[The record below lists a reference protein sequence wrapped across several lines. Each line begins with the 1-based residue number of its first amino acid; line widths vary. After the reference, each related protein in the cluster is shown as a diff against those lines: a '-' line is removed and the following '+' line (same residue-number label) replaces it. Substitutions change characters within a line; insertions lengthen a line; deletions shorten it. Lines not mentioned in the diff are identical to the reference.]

1 MSDNY
6 DVIIIGAGI
15 GGLAAGNILAK
26 NGMKVLILEK
36 NYACGGGVGTF
47 MRNGWP
53 IDISH
58 ALCAFKEGACLRNYL
73 EYLGI
78 YNKLEFIEEEK
89 TFIYIRPDG
98 KPPIFCYSDLD
109 RYAEE
114 LRKYFPAE
122 YSNIKRLFKEISEIW
137 YNEVLKSYYNPS
149 LWQLALYPFL
159 FPRLFK
165 YRNYT
170 FEQFLS
176 RFIRD
181 PELKEVLAVGWPYLG
196 MEKEYLSAIY
206 MVCLFGAYHCDKTY
220 FIKGGFGKLVD
231 VLVEKFKELGG
242 ELKLNCQVEKILLN
256 ERREAYGVRDK
267 QGNIYQAK
275 RIVSNADSKKT
286 FLELLDKTALSN
298 KFIKKVNN
306 LVMTRS
312 CVQAHIFAEAEVGKE
327 FLSCG
332 SIVLPF
338 HVDLEKKLRAGLS
351 LRDPKGTKP
360 VCRQAGNPVLILS
373 VHPLENFVSTSHG
386 SDFVFNVGWYPA
398 DYQLWKK
405 YFDTFEKAEYQAVKA
420 GIGQMVVEEVKK
432 VWKIKEVKFVHVIS
446 PVSLEKW
453 LNATDGA
460 IYDLAITPKQSLL
473 NRLKHETPVKNLYM
487 VGTKTFPGSG
497 IAGAWL
503 SSFPFGDIM
512 LKGKL
517 TKGKIIL

>member
-1 MSDNY
+1 MNERY

-15 GGLAAGNILAK
+15 GGLAAGSILAK
-26 NGMKVLILEK
+26 NGMKALILEK

-47 MRNGWP
+47 TRGGWP

-89 TFIYIRPDG
+89 TFIYVRPEG

-109 RYAEE
+109 KYAEE
-114 LRKYFPAE
+114 LKKYFPAE
-122 YSNIKRLFKEISEIW
+122 YKNIKRLFKEISEIW

-159 FPRLFK
+159 FPRLFR

-181 PELKEVLAVGWPYLG
+181 PELKDVLACGWPYLG

-206 MVCLFGAYHCDKTY
+206 MICLFGAYHCDQTY
-220 FIKGGFGKLVD
+220 FIKGGFGKLVEA
-231 VLVEKFKELGG
+231 LVEKFKELGG
-242 ELKLNCQVEKILLN
+242 EIKLNCEVDQILVN
-256 ERREAYGVRDK
+256 KKVAYGVKDK

-286 FLELLDKTALSN
+286 FLELLDKTALPK
-298 KFIKKVNN
+298 KFIKKVDD

-312 CVQAHIFAEAEVGKE
+312 CVQAHIFAEAEVGKD

-332 SIVLPF
+332 SIILPF
-338 HVDLEKKLRAGLS
+338 RVDLESKLRADLSDPS
-351 LRDPKGTKP
+351 LRAQ
-360 VCRQAGNPVLILS
+360 RSNPVLILS
-373 VHPLENFVSTSHG
+373 VHPLENFTSTSHAG
-386 SDFVFNVGWYPA
+386 AFVFNVFWYPA
-398 DYQLWKK
+398 NYQLWKK
-405 YFDTFEKAEYQAVKA
+405 YSDILGKDAYETMKVEA
-420 GIGQMVVEEVKK
+420 GKLILEEIKK
-432 VWKIKEVKFVHVIS
+432 VWEIKEVKLTYVMT

-453 LNATDGA
+453 LGATEGA
-460 IYDLAITPKQSLL
+460 VYDAAAIPKQMLL
-473 NRLKHETPVKNLYM
+473 NRLKHKTPVRNLYLA
-487 VGTKTFPGSG
+487 GAKSFPGGG
-497 IAGAWL
+497 IAGAL
-503 SSFPFGDIM
+503 ISGFTLGDM
-512 LKGKL
+512 FLNQKL
-517 TKGKIIL
+517 TKRKLNYERFN